1 MQLSGGM
8 KRTSMFW
15 IGIGTV
21 AGVAFTR
28 WQLARWFA
36 EQPEYRVEERVG
48 PLEIRHY
55 DRVVRAETTVEAHSW
70 DDALNEG
77 FRRLAAYIFGANHP
91 REAELPADLARE
103 RDATQ
108 LRPEKIP
115 MTSPVNV
122 RTERHALANLAEAES
137 GSNPQPSDASFTVT
151 FTMPKKRPGSS
162 LPVPEDSRVRL
173 RSVPPRRVAVLRYS
187 GPYSA
192 RRVAEKSRALLRA
205 VEAAGLRTRG
215 EPEFAGYDP
224 PSTLPWLRRNEVW
237 IELGS
242 PTAP

>member
-1 MQLSGGM
+1 M
-8 KRTSMFW
+8 KRKSLFW
-15 IGIGTV
+15 IGFGTA

-28 WQLARWFA
+28 WQMARWFA
-36 EQPEYRVEERVG
+36 EQPEYEVEDRVG

-55 DRVVRAETTVEAHSW
+55 DRVVRAETTVEARSW

-77 FRRLAAYIFGANHP
+77 FRRLAGYIFGANRP
-91 REAELPADLARE
+91 RGAQGRVDSTHDVISMTAPVNARP
-103 RDATQ
+103 Q
-108 LRPEKIP
+108 KIP
-115 MTSPVNV
+115 MTAPVNV
-122 RTERHALANLAEAES
+122 RTERHALANLADVES
-137 GSNPQPSDASFTVT
+137 GANSQAADASFTVT
-151 FTMPKKRPGSS
+151 FTMPKNRTGGS

-173 RSVPPRRVAVLRYS
+173 RSVPPRRVAVLRYT
-187 GPYSA
+187 GRYSA
-192 RRVAEKSRALLRA
+192 RRVAEKSRALLQA
-205 VEAAGLRTRG
+205 VQAAGLRTRG